1 MEQLRLKRFIKNFS
15 VAFLLCSVN
24 FPLSFNKNV
33 FIVHG
38 FEEGKVQLD
47 IKTDNDLEDKYII
60 GPGDQLNLKLFDF
73 PEYSGI
79 YNVISDGTLNL
90 PLLGAVKVNHLTLN
104 QASEKI
110 ENLYKKEIL
119 RPSLFLNLEKP
130 RPVKVSII
138 GEIERPGL
146 YSLTI
151 QEKFSQSTE
160 DPGIQFTGLPTV
172 VDAIQKAGGIT
183 QSADLR
189 NVTLSRILPGEKGD
203 YKRAKLDLLN
213 LILDGKQ
220 FQNPFLQDG
229 DIIQINKA
237 NVLSPKILEIASANL
252 SPKTI
257 NVTIIGE
264 VGDPGKIEL
273 PTNTPLIQG
282 ILKSGGPNSLRANNN
297 NIQLVRIN
305 KDGTI
310 TNKKFKID
318 LRNGVSISKNPPLAD
333 GDIIRVNPSK
343 VKKIGYTVNVITEP
357 IQGLVTTLTLFK
369 LLND

>member
-1 MEQLRLKRFIKNFS
+1 MTYVVLISFYFQLLLNWNYSRNF
-15 VAFLLCSVN
+15 
-24 FPLSFNKNV
+24 
-33 FIVHG
+33 
-38 FEEGKVQLD
+38 
-47 IKTDNDLEDKYII
+47 
-60 GPGDQLNLKLFDF
+60 LNLKLFDF

-90 PLLGAVKVNHLTLN
+90 PLLGAVKVNYLTLN

-203 YKRAKLDLLN
+203 YKR
-213 LILDGKQ
+213 
-220 FQNPFLQDG
+220 
-229 DIIQINKA
+229 
-237 NVLSPKILEIASANL
+237 
-252 SPKTI
+252 
-257 NVTIIGE
+257 
-264 VGDPGKIEL
+264 
-273 PTNTPLIQG
+273 
-282 ILKSGGPNSLRANNN
+282 
-297 NIQLVRIN
+297 
-305 KDGTI
+305 
-310 TNKKFKID
+310 
-318 LRNGVSISKNPPLAD
+318 
-333 GDIIRVNPSK
+333 
-343 VKKIGYTVNVITEP
+343 
-357 IQGLVTTLTLFK
+357 
-369 LLND
+369 